1 MLREAAQQALE
12 AHDKRYQVVRDGY
25 WWRVRIGDGTQTVG
39 QHYTKMGALRLAAE
53 LFRAFHDG
61 GFVVQEALRT
71 ALAQQEQ
78 EPTVRF
84 KCTVVDDQHPNGV
97 PFEQWVNAPQQE
109 PVTQMRGNALARWA
123 HEQEEPPDTGWQRD
137 WQRGYEA
144 ARRWVRQVGLPSLAQ
159 QEAPKGGG
167 NLPPPL
173 QAEPVLVVE
182 KEPDYMSRGHFY
194 EGSKPFID
202 PTLVWKLPIGT
213 KLYTRPPRRETEQ
226 EPVACECHRCIKEKD
241 LRDPSGILP
250 LNMSKMILCAECGNK
265 RCPKA
270 SDHMLACT
278 GSNEPGQSGSVYAHP
293 PRREWQGLTDDE
305 ISALF
310 PLSLRSDYK
319 PYSFARAIE
328 AKLKEKNA

>member
-1 MLREAAQQALE
+1 MSTLREAAQQALE
-12 AHDKRYQVVRDGY
+12 ALEALDAPPSGVVD
-25 WWRVRIGDGTQTVG
+25 
-39 QHYTKMGALRLAAE
+39 HYELDRRKQALR
-53 LFRAFHDG
+53 D
-61 GFVVQEALRT
+61 

-137 WQRGYEA
+137 WQRGYET

-167 NLPPPL
+167 KLPPPL

-213 KLYTRPPRRETEQ
+213 KLYT
-226 EPVACECHRCIKEKD
+226 
-241 LRDPSGILP
+241 
-250 LNMSKMILCAECGNK
+250 
-265 RCPKA
+265 
-270 SDHMLACT
+270 
-278 GSNEPGQSGSVYAHP
+278 HP
-293 PRREWQGLTDDE
+293 PRREWVSLTE
-305 ISALF
+305 EEVNALWA
-310 PLSLRSDYK
+310 SHDK
-319 PYSFARAIE
+319 TGEQITRAIE
-328 AKLKEKNA
+328 AALKERNT